1 MASAASRTTSLQPA
15 RQANSKSIMHTEES
29 ILTEMRRL
37 GFVLTPLVNVGYHF
51 EYCKHDMF
59 ICPDT
64 ARNNIL
70 KIILPIN
77 TNAKIIDELKAYRL
91 VNEANNIMNLTTASI
106 VDDDMIWISYRTF
119 LSGSE
124 PLETVLD
131 IAINAVTSTADHI
144 YNGLK
149 SII

>member
-1 MASAASRTTSLQPA
+1 
-15 RQANSKSIMHTEES
+15 
-29 ILTEMRRL
+29 
-37 GFVLTPLVNVGYHF
+37 
-51 EYCKHDMF
+51 MF

-77 TNAKIIDELKAYRL
+77 TNAKIIDDLKAYRL
-91 VNEANNIMNLTTASI
+91 VNEDNNIMNLTTASI
-106 VDDDMIWISYRTF
+106 VDDDIIWISYRAF

-124 PLETVLD
+124 PLGTVLD

>member
-1 MASAASRTTSLQPA
+1 
-15 RQANSKSIMHTEES
+15 
-29 ILTEMRRL
+29 MRRL

-77 TNAKIIDELKAYRL
+77 TNAKIIDDLKAYRL

-106 VDDDMIWISYRTF
+106 VDDDTIWISYRTF

-124 PLETVLD
+124 PLGTVLD

>member
-1 MASAASRTTSLQPA
+1 
-15 RQANSKSIMHTEES
+15 
-29 ILTEMRRL
+29 MRRL
-37 GFVLTPLVNVGYHF
+37 GFVLTPLVNVGHHF
-51 EYCKHDMF
+51 EYGKHDMF

-77 TNAKIIDELKAYRL
+77 TNAKIIDDLKAYRL

-106 VDDDMIWISYRTF
+106 VDDDTIWISYRTF

-124 PLETVLD
+124 PLGTVLD

>member
-1 MASAASRTTSLQPA
+1 
-15 RQANSKSIMHTEES
+15 
-29 ILTEMRRL
+29 MRRL

-59 ICPDT
+59 ICLDT

-77 TNAKIIDELKAYRL
+77 NNAKIIDDLKAYRL

-106 VDDDMIWISYRTF
+106 VDDDTIWISYRTF

>member
-1 MASAASRTTSLQPA
+1 
-15 RQANSKSIMHTEES
+15 MHTEES

-77 TNAKIIDELKAYRL
+77 TNAKIIDDLKAYRL

-106 VDDDMIWISYRTF
+106 VDDDTIWISYRTF

-124 PLETVLD
+124 PLGTVLD

>member
-1 MASAASRTTSLQPA
+1 
-15 RQANSKSIMHTEES
+15 
-29 ILTEMRRL
+29 MRRL
-37 GFVLTPLVNVGYHF
+37 GFVLTPLANVGHHF
-51 EYCKHDMF
+51 EYCEHDLF
-59 ICPDT
+59 ICPYT
-64 ARNNIL
+64 AQNNIL
-70 KIILPIN
+70 KIILPID
-77 TNAKIIDELKAYRL
+77 TSKKINDDLKVYRL

-106 VDDDMIWISYRTF
+106 VDDDTIWVSYRTF

-124 PLETVLD
+124 PLGTVLD